1 LKEKEKTKEEKVRT
15 LITMSGSGDMG
26 IQMIDTLIPQY
37 KKMLPDVPESYWIKV
52 KKNVDVNELIDL
64 IIPIY
69 VKYYTDDDITK
80 LIEFYES
87 DIGQKMIKISPLMMQ
102 DSMDAGQAWGEKMG
116 EKIIIELTE
125 DGYISE

>member
-1 LKEKEKTKEEKVRT
+1 
-15 LITMSGSGDMG
+15 MSGSGDMG